1 MRRAT
6 PMLSCMAKHAS
17 KRPDGWE
24 RVGDR
29 HNALNFIRFV
39 LASLVLVDHSY
50 PLSGHGEKAQIA
62 GLGLGTWCVAGFFCL
77 SGYLIAGSRTRTGA
91 LAYLWRRCLRIFPG
105 LIAAVSITAFV
116 LAPLAARTSG
126 NGPWNLADAVRY
138 VVRNT
143 LLYQP
148 PFGIGET
155 LRAAPYQGAW
165 NGSLWTLFY
174 EFAAYLVVGALL
186 SLLILRRHAAA
197 LFGALVVIFTVASPT
212 LHDHLTTS
220 LYQHALFLGAF
231 FIAGAFMWSIRPYVP
246 LTAPLGLVACAA
258 LIITAALQ
266 PDNATW
272 SALPLAYV
280 LLWLGSALPVRLFSS
295 NDISYG
301 MYIYAFPIQ
310 QMITITTGNRNPYVL
325 MATAMIVTAAVA
337 YASWRFV
344 ERPALR
350 LKNLVR

>member
-1 MRRAT
+1 
-6 PMLSCMAKHAS
+6 MLSCMAKHAM

-39 LASLVLVDHSY
+39 LAGLVLVDHSF
-50 PLSGHGEKAQIA
+50 PITGHGEKAQIA

-105 LIAAVSITAFV
+105 LIVAVSLTAFL
-116 LAPLAARTSG
+116 LAPVAARTDG
-126 NGPWNLADAVRY
+126 AGPWSLSDAVRY
-138 VVRNT
+138 VVRNA

-148 PFGIGET
+148 PFGIGNT
-155 LRAAPYQGAW
+155 LRAAPYPDAW

-186 SLLILRRHAAA
+186 TLPFLRRHAPA
-197 LFGALVVIFTVASPT
+197 LFGLLVAVTTVAAPT
-212 LHDHLTTS
+212 LHDHLTSS
-220 LYQHALFLGAF
+220 LYKHALFLGAF
-231 FIAGAFMWSIRPYVP
+231 FLAGAFMWAVRPFVP
-246 LTAPLGLVACAA
+246 LTTPLGLTATAA
-258 LIITAALQ
+258 LIVTAMLQ
-266 PDNATW
+266 PENATW

-280 LLWLGSALPVRLFSS
+280 LLWLGSALPLRLFST

-310 QMITITTGNRNPYVL
+310 QMITVTTGNRNPYIL
-325 MATAMIVTAAVA
+325 MVSAMLATSAVA
-337 YASWRFV
+337 YASWRLV

-350 LKNLVR
+350 LKKLVR